1 MKPIQLT
8 GDIVINTDHKT
19 VFSYLS
25 NYSNDKYWRKEINET
40 TLNTAALEIG
50 TLLTEDSFLS
60 KRNPNYVS
68 YLKCMNLEPN
78 KTVSCE
84 TTSTAAFW
92 ALNKRTVEAI
102 EPNKTKVIYH
112 LEFDPAIVKFGIG
125 FQLPRFFL
133 NFYTRTVM
141 KDYLNV
147 LKKNLEK
154 WSFSLFNIF

>member
-8 GDIVINTDHKT
+8 GDIIINTDHLT
-19 VFSYLS
+19 AFSYIS

-40 TLNTAALEIG
+40 TINTATLEIG
-50 TLLTEDSFLS
+50 TILTEDSFLS

-68 YLKCMNLEPN
+68 FLKCIDLIPN
-78 KTVSCE
+78 NTVTCE
-84 TTSTAAFW
+84 TTPEAPFW
-92 ALNKRTVEAI
+92 AMNKRTVEAI

-112 LEFDPAIVKFGIG
+112 LKFDPAIVKFGIG

-133 NFYTRTVM
+133 NFYTRSVM
-141 KDYLNV
+141 KDYLQV

-154 WSFSLFNIF
+154 